1 MTPDLVAAVIL
12 AGGQSRRMRREKS
25 LLPWGGRP
33 LIEAIIDQIRPYFP
47 TIMISVGDRR
57 KFTFLD
63 LPVIED
69 EAPGQGPL
77 LAILSA
83 LRASP
88 RAVNFI
94 LACDI
99 PVVHI
104 PFLQMMLAKA
114 PHCEIVVPR
123 YRDGKTEPLFA
134 VYNRSIVPAIERQI
148 GTGDRRISS
157 LFKTC
162 RTEFVPMD
170 GQKWFRNLN
179 TYEEYHDYLQNEKKS
194 GS

>member
-1 MTPDLVAAVIL
+1 MKTDPVAAIIL
-12 AGGQSRRMRREKS
+12 AGGQSRRMHREKS
-25 LLPWGGRP
+25 LLPLDGRP
-33 LIEAIIDQIRPYFP
+33 LIEAIIAQIRPCFT
-47 TIMISVGDRR
+47 TILISAGDRK
-57 KFTFLD
+57 KFAFLG

-88 RAVNFI
+88 SAVNFI

-104 PFLQMMLAKA
+104 PFLESMLARA
-114 PHCEIVVPR
+114 TACEIVVPR

-134 VYNRSIVPAIERQI
+134 AYNRSVIPAIERQI
-148 GTGDRRISS
+148 ASRRPQD
-157 LFKTC
+157 LFP
-162 RTEFVPMD
+162 VPDLPHRIRAHGRAKMVP
-170 GQKWFRNLN
+170 QPEHL
-179 TYEEYHDYLQNEKKS
+179 
-194 GS
+194 

>member
-1 MTPDLVAAVIL
+1 MIPDPLAAIVL
-12 AGGQSRRMRREKS
+12 AGGQSRRMCREKS
-25 LLPWGGRP
+25 LLQVGGRP
-33 LIEAIIDQIRPYFP
+33 LIEAVIEQTRPYFP
-47 TIMISVGDRR
+47 TLMISAGNKR
-57 KFTFLD
+57 KFAFLD

-77 LAILSA
+77 LAILSV

-88 RAVNFI
+88 HAGNFI

-99 PVVHI
+99 PIIHI
-104 PFLQMMLAKA
+104 PFLQMILAKA
-114 PHCEIVVPR
+114 PHWEIVVPR
-123 YRDGKTEPLFA
+123 YGDGKTEPLFA
-134 VYNRSIVPAIERQI
+134 VYNRSIIPAIEGQI
-148 GTGDRRISS
+148 AAGDRRISS
-157 LFKTC
+157 LFQTC

-179 TYEEYHDYLQNEKKS
+179 TYEEYHAYIQNEKKS

>member
-1 MTPDLVAAVIL
+1 MTADLAAAIIL
-12 AGGQSRRMRREKS
+12 AGGQSRRMRLEKS
-25 LLPWGGRP
+25 LLPVDGRP
-33 LIEAIIDQIRPYFP
+33 LIAAIVEQIRPFFP
-47 TIMISVGDRR
+47 TLMICAGDRE
-57 KFTFLD
+57 KFTFLG

-77 LAILSA
+77 LAILTA
-83 LRASP
+83 LRSSP
-88 RAVNFI
+88 LDVNFI

-104 PFLQMMLAKA
+104 PFLRSLLARA
-114 PHCEIVVPR
+114 AACEIVVPR

-134 VYNRSIVPAIERQI
+134 TYNRSIIPAIERQ
-148 GTGDRRISS
+148 TAAGDRRISS
-157 LFKTC
+157 LFQTC

-170 GQKWFRNLN
+170 GQEWFRNLN
-179 TYEEYHDYLQNEKKS
+179 TYEEYHAYIRNEKKT